1 MYFITKNAPKFWLL
15 LPNRTKSRKHF
26 YGHFH
31 RPLALVI
38 HHWCN
43 LGIKLLRIAL
53 NPRGMKYSIQVYL
66 FTSTS
71 SAYHDIIR
79 LSELCIQLMRGA
91 LYRRQAKVFQARYA
105 ILHQPLNSAK
115 LRCSSEVT
123 LGILWWKEFS
133 VRDHS
138 RYKFNIKHLFESVFF

>member
-1 MYFITKNAPKFWLL
+1 
-15 LPNRTKSRKHF
+15 
-26 YGHFH
+26 
-31 RPLALVI
+31 
-38 HHWCN
+38 
-43 LGIKLLRIAL
+43 
-53 NPRGMKYSIQVYL
+53 MKYSIQVYL

-91 LYRRQAKVFQARYA
+91 LYRRQAKVFQAWYA

-138 RYKFNIKHLFESVFF
+138 RYKSNIKHSFESGFFQSRSGSIH